1 METLDVTVE
10 IWRIG
15 DHFMAFCPELCFATK
30 GATEDAAKK
39 SLVELCQKQY
49 KKFVEEGSLKTY
61 LEEAVKDMWRPSI
74 SIDTTKSLIKVEKVT
89 LTA

>member
-10 IWRIG
+10 IWKIG

-30 GATEDAAKK
+30 GATEDGAKK

>member
-1 METLDVTVE
+1 METLDVMVE
-10 IWRIG
+10 MWSIG

-30 GATEDAAKK
+30 GATEDEAKK

-61 LEEAVKDMWRPSI
+61 LEEAVKEMWLPSI
-74 SIDTTKSLIKVEKVT
+74 STDTTKSMLSVEKVT

>member
-1 METLDVTVE
+1 METLDVMVE
-10 IWRIG
+10 MWSIG

-30 GATEDAAKK
+30 GATKDEAKK

-49 KKFVEEGSLKTY
+49 KKFVEDGSLKSY
-61 LEEAVKDMWRPSI
+61 LESAERDMWRPSI
-74 SIDTTKSLIKVEKVT
+74 SIDTTKSMLSVEKVT